1 MSEELSRKELYIQ
14 IINLFSSVNS
24 SAKTE
29 LIYKTPFE
37 LLIAVILSAQCT
49 DKRVNI
55 VTKELFKKFPEPKD
69 LANAHFDEIFTLIR
83 SINYPNSKTKYL
95 IKASCLIVDNYNSI
109 VPSNYY
115 DLIALPGVGRKT
127 ANVLLAELFNQ
138 DVIAV
143 DTHVFRVSQR
153 IGLVTN
159 AKNVLDA
166 EKQLT
171 KYIPVGSRSIVHHY
185 LILHGRYVCKAR
197 RPDCK
202 NCVIKNICRFG
213 EKSI

>member
-1 MSEELSRKELYIQ
+1 MSEELSREELYTKV
-14 IINLFSSVNS
+14 INFFSSVNS

-29 LIYKTPFE
+29 LNYKTPFE
-37 LLIAVILSAQCT
+37 LLVAVILSAQCT

-55 VTKELFKKFPEPKD
+55 VTVKLFEKFLGPKD
-69 LANAHFDEIFTLIR
+69 FANASFDEVFALIK
-83 SINYPNSKTKYL
+83 SISYPNSKTKYL
-95 IKASCLIVDNYNSI
+95 IQASSIIESRYNSR

-115 DLIALPGVGRKT
+115 DLISLPGVGRKT
-127 ANVLLAELFNQ
+127 ANVLLAELFDQ

-143 DTHVFRVSQR
+143 DTHVFRVSKR
-153 IGLVTN
+153 IGLVRD

-171 KYIPVGSRSIVHHY
+171 KYIAPGKRSVVHHY

-197 RPDCK
+197 KPDCK
-202 NCVIKNICRFG
+202 NCMIKNICSFG